1 MNTAWI
7 IASLAIGAVLGAFY
21 FGGLWLTVRR
31 MTIAQ
36 QPALLLFV
44 SLLVRAGVVLFGFY
58 FVMDG
63 HWDRLV
69 ACMAGFLL
77 ARTLLI
83 RRLRDVGE
91 GSTLS
96 TSLANER
103 RSTG

>member
-31 MTIAQ
+31 VTIAQ

-44 SLLVRAGVVLFGFY
+44 SFLVRVGVVLFGIY
-58 FVMDG
+58 FVMG
-63 HWDRLV
+63 GRWSRLV

-83 RRLRDVGE
+83 RHLRDVGE

-96 TSLANER
+96 TSPANMR